1 MTTPTE
7 AFEAGLLALG
17 ISVRG
22 DREPRDIRSAR
33 KVLATATR
41 LDPHMADAWIARLVA
56 GDRAPST
63 YEGLYRARQRIDAVL
78 PRYGLTVGDLI
89 GIDVTGTGP
98 LRYESGMLIS
108 APLRSADAAT
118 AAYVAALCA
127 AKRFDDAAAACAQL
141 SPENPLTAYSA
152 AALYYQTERWPQ
164 VIEATQSLRDHRD
177 VTVAAAARALAGHAQ
192 AMLGLYTAALATAAE
207 PLPGGRTIADVVPAA
222 AATVAFFEAMCHRAL
237 GDEDRAREQLRA
249 ALTADPEHGAAAEML
264 ADPTLQ
270 LATVDA
276 QTLASRTDPWDPS
289 TAVDANARAREA
301 QDDNRAA
308 LLAAAE
314 AELERQIGLA
324 PVKHDIR
331 TLKAQVRMDRAREK
345 RNLPTTS
352 GSRHLIFTGPPG
364 TGKTTIARVVA
375 DIYCGLG
382 VLAGRNASGGNL
394 VEVKG
399 GDLQAGYLGQTAQ
412 KVNDVVDSA
421 LDGVLF
427 IDEAY
432 SLIQE
437 GFSGGDAYGQQAVDT
452 LLARMENDR
461 HRLMVIIAGYED
473 KIDRFLASNDGLAGR
488 FSTRIAFTSYTGPE
502 LTEIAAL
509 FADKDAS
516 TLTDEAR
523 EFLDRVTT
531 WLTTT
536 YLPAADG
543 EPRRTL
549 IDDDQLGNARFIRNV
564 MDQAQREMAL
574 RLDEEFGDDYD
585 DLDEATLTTLT
596 LADVKQAVLAVVPK
610 KYAGLG
616 VPQ

>member
-1 MTTPTE
+1 MTSPTE

-33 KVLATATR
+33 KVLASATR
-41 LDPHMADAWIARLVA
+41 LDPNMADAWIARLVA
-56 GDRAPST
+56 GDRTLNT
-63 YEGLYRARQRIDAVL
+63 YEGLYRSRQRIDAVL

-89 GIDVTGTGP
+89 AIEVTGSGP

-108 APLRSADAAT
+108 APLHSADAAT

-127 AKRFDDAAAACAQL
+127 AKRFDEAAAACAQL
-141 SPENPLTAYSA
+141 SPGAPLTAYSA

-164 VIEATQSLRDHRD
+164 VIEATQGLRDHRD
-177 VTVAAAARALAGHAQ
+177 ITVAAAARALAGHAQ
-192 AMLGLYTAALATAAE
+192 AMLGLYTAALASAAE
-207 PLPGGRTIADVVPAA
+207 SLPGGRTIADVVPGA

-249 ALTADPEHGAAAEML
+249 ALSADPGHTAAAQML

-276 QTLASRTDPWDPS
+276 QTLASRTDPWDPA
-289 TAVDANARAREA
+289 TAVDATARARQA

-314 AELERQIGLA
+314 TELQRQIGLE

-345 RNLPTTS
+345 RGLPTTS
-352 GSRHLIFTGPPG
+352 ASRHLIFTGPPG

-399 GDLQAGYLGQTAQ
+399 GDLQAGYLGQTAK

-461 HRLMVIIAGYED
+461 HRLMVIIAGYEG
-473 KIDRFLASNDGLAGR
+473 KIDRFLASNDGLASR

-502 LTEIAAL
+502 LTEIAGL
-509 FADKDAS
+509 FANKDGS
-516 TLTDEAR
+516 TLTEDAR

-531 WLTTT
+531 WVTST
-536 YLPAADG
+536 YLPAAEG
-543 EPRRTL
+543 EPARTL

-585 DLDEATLTTLT
+585 NIDEATLTTLT
-596 LADVKQAVLAVVPK
+596 LPDVKQAVLAAVPK